1 MMTEAA
7 TKGAPGALDLLLYSV
22 AVAVGAVVWAV
33 MRIAAVFDPAGVPFA
48 LPVTDTPV
56 DVQLEG
62 EASPA
67 SRVLTQAAVLVPDLD
82 VTGRVFLVVSAVLTV
97 IGTLVV
103 VGALIRVALAFRA
116 GDFFARRVTRGL
128 TLIGA
133 TVFATALLVMLSDA
147 MARRSAMETL
157 GLVYEPLG
165 MLDLVAFAP
174 AWIAAIV
181 FGVLAGAFA
190 HGERLQRDVR
200 GLV

>member
-1 MMTEAA
+1 MSTRSSSKA
-7 TKGAPGALDLLLYSV
+7 APGALDLLLYSV
-22 AVAVGAVVWAV
+22 AIAVGIVIWAIT
-33 MRIAAVFDPAGVPFA
+33 RIVAVFDPAGAPFT
-48 LPVTDTPV
+48 LPVIGDPV

-62 EASPA
+62 ESSPD
-67 SRVLTQAAVLVPDLD
+67 SRVLTEATVLVPDLD
-82 VTGRVFLVVSAVLTV
+82 VTGQLFLVVSVV
-97 IGTLVV
+97 ITLVGTLVV
-103 VGALIRVALAFRA
+103 IAALIRVALAFRV
-116 GDFFARRVTRGL
+116 GDFFARKVTRGL
-128 TLIGA
+128 TLIGS

-147 MARRSAMETL
+147 MARRSAMEAL
-157 GLVYEPLG
+157 GLAYEPLH

>member
-1 MMTEAA
+1 MSTRSSSKA
-7 TKGAPGALDLLLYSV
+7 APGALDLLLYSV
-22 AVAVGAVVWAV
+22 AIAVGIVIWAIS
-33 MRIAAVFDPAGVPFA
+33 RIVAVFDPAGTPFA
-48 LPVTDTPV
+48 LPVTDDAV

-62 EASPA
+62 ESSPD
-67 SRVLTQAAVLVPDLD
+67 SRVLTEATVLVPDLD
-82 VTGRVFLVVSAVLTV
+82 VTGQLFLVVSVV
-97 IGTLVV
+97 ITLVGTLVV

-116 GDFFARRVTRGL
+116 GEFFARRVTRGL

-147 MARRSAMETL
+147 MARRSAMEAL
-157 GLVYEPLG
+157 GLAHEPLH